1 MINNRDHTATASGW
15 FFSHHSGFT
24 SGSTAIQSNR
34 PANGIQS
41 HIGTV
46 AVLLSP
52 DSAARIVSGV
62 RSSIVAMLPQR
73 ANNFFIKSA
82 SKFYDI

>member
-1 MINNRDHTATASGW
+1 MRKKNELRRKNREEVMGKVT
-15 FFSHHSGFT
+15 
-24 SGSTAIQSNR
+24 IQSNR

-62 RSSIVAMLPQR
+62 KSSIVAMLPQR
-73 ANNFFIKSA
+73 ASNFFIKSA